1 MTGKRRCSRKTKAKI
16 IKVKVKDLAQVRH
29 YDEVIACIVAQ
40 RNEPDE
46 QARHPER
53 RADEW
58 QAPRCHGGFVQGPT
72 DQPQTDFMHT
82 GFLHHVCM
90 LPWTYLVPGVPER
103 LVHGVHDDRSS
114 KEGPHFQ
121 LRPHLVAR
129 AHLDLGGGRK
139 SRQTSNAHDVDV
151 KRTNRMW
158 SGAHLAMPRMSS
170 FKRFASKR
178 RSTHASAVW
187 SASATSPPLP
197 VAQYKREYTCKTLRG
212 IHMTGKAHLG
222 GLNHGLRRLSYLCMP
237 QKRSRIGR
245 RASERERRKKTWN
258 RETGPK

>member
-1 MTGKRRCSRKTKAKI
+1 MI
-16 IKVKVKDLAQVRH
+16 VKVKVKDLAQVRH

-53 RADEW
+53 RADER

-129 AHLDLGGGRK
+129 AHLDLGGRK

-158 SGAHLAMPRMSS
+158 SGAHLAMPRMSF
-170 FKRFASKR
+170 FKRFANNR
-178 RSTHASAVW
+178 RSTRASAVS
-187 SASATSPPLP
+187 SASATPPPPASRSIQTRVYLQNLERDPHDGKGPLGRVKPRLAQVVVP
-197 VAQYKREYTCKTLRG
+197 VYAAEEKSDRAA
-212 IHMTGKAHLG
+212 GK
-222 GLNHGLRRLSYLCMP
+222 
-237 QKRSRIGR
+237 
-245 RASERERRKKTWN
+245 
-258 RETGPK
+258 